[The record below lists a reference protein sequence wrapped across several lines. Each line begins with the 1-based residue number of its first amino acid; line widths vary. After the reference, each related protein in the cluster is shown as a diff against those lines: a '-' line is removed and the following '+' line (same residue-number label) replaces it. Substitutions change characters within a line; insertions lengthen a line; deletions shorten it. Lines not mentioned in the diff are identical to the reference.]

1 MVDEGPLF
9 PSSDPTTSPQNHTV
23 MDIWAAEGTYEN
35 VSVTCLVNN
44 THGYDKLLLSVFVKG
59 IMKMSSVV
67 YEGLLL

>member
-1 MVDEGPLF
+1 M
-9 PSSDPTTSPQNHTV
+9 V

-44 THGYDKLLLSVFVKG
+44 THGHDKILLSVFVKG

-67 YEGLLL
+67 DEGLLF

>member
-1 MVDEGPLF
+1 M
-9 PSSDPTTSPQNHTV
+9 V